1 MAYDVL
7 SALASAACL
16 AGEEHVA
23 EFVDALTEPVAK
35 AALVEMVRRDIL
47 RRRQSPVGRWVTP
60 SGPERVTEALSD
72 DIGSIIRYSGQPPA
86 FIEEDQE

>member
-47 RRRQSPVGRWVTP
+47 RRRQ
-60 SGPERVTEALSD
+60 VTEVLND